1 MYTLATFNKN
11 KKENRSTVYSFTWSI
26 ASVTPAFLLRLAAPL
41 SDEQKFEVEVE
52 QRLLNEWTDIKRKT
66 YRANQELVREAE
78 IDRFCVF
85 IQLFHCQCEWYDGV
99 LRGGSNFWVC
109 EILRPFK

>member
-11 KKENRSTVYSFTWSI
+11 ERENRPTVYSFTC
-26 ASVTPAFLLRLAAPL
+26 VTPAFLLRLAAPL

-52 QRLLNEWTDIKRKT
+52 QKLLNEWTDIKRKT
-66 YRANQELVREAE
+66 YRANQELVREAG
-78 IDRFCVF
+78 IDAFV
-85 IQLFHCQCEWYDGV
+85 YDGV
-99 LRGGSNFWVC
+99 LWGGSNFWVC

>member
-11 KKENRSTVYSFTWSI
+11 KRENRPTVYSFI
-26 ASVTPAFLLRLAAPL
+26 CATPSFLLRLAAPL

-52 QRLLNEWTDIKRKT
+52 QKLLNEWTDIKRKT

-78 IDRFCVF
+78 IDGFSVS
-85 IQLFHCQCEWYDGV
+85 IQLFHCQCV
-99 LRGGSNFWVC
+99 
-109 EILRPFK
+109 

>member
-11 KKENRSTVYSFTWSI
+11 KKENRSTVYSFTR
-26 ASVTPAFLLRLAAPL
+26 VTPAFLLRLAAPL

-52 QRLLNEWTDIKRKT
+52 QKLLNEWTDIKRKT

-78 IDRFCVF
+78 IDGFSVS
-85 IQLFHCQCEWYDGV
+85 IQLFHCQCV
-99 LRGGSNFWVC
+99 
-109 EILRPFK
+109 